1 MQLGSD
7 NREKSQ
13 SFVFVSAAT
22 TELGLGGNA
31 VPPKGKGTL
40 AFLPQIPKPQH
51 LVVLHLQSVGCAVH
65 VPSKV
70 VPSKI
75 PHEQQVT
82 SLIN

>member
-1 MQLGSD
+1 M
-7 NREKSQ
+7 
-13 SFVFVSAAT
+13 SAAST
-22 TELGLGGNA
+22 KLGLGGNA

-51 LVVLHLQSVGCAVH
+51 LVVLHLQSAGCAVH

-75 PHEQQVT
+75 PHEQQVM
-82 SLIN
+82 SPIN